1 MISEARVETDRSG
14 DYLRDVC
21 QHVRET
27 ARHPRMQAHV
37 ELSDDGGV
45 ISLGGGRC
53 TLRANPG
60 VLTLIAEAPDEDGLR
75 LIERRVGNLVKR
87 LGKTDHL
94 AVTWGPL
101 RGPRDVDS
109 LRYPNTGDDVGA
121 GPESGS
127 LAGTSRWGKVILI
140 IAIALLSL
148 VVIVIHLLGG
158 GFRGL
163 HG

>member
-14 DYLRDVC
+14 DYLRQLC
-21 QHVRET
+21 QHVREA

-37 ELSDDGGV
+37 ELSDDSGM

-60 VLTLIAEAPDEDGLR
+60 VLTLIAEAPDEHGLQ

-87 LGKTDHL
+87 LGKADHL

-101 RGPRDVDS
+101 RGPRDVDP

-121 GPESGS
+121 GPALGS
-127 LAGTSRWGKVILI
+127 PTGPSRWGKAILI
-140 IAIALLSL
+140 IAIVL
-148 VVIVIHLLGG
+148 
-158 GFRGL
+158 F
-163 HG
+163 